1 MSKYGFLLASLLS
14 LVIGISSAS
23 AANHQVVSIHD
34 GDTLTLTTGEKVRLL
49 QIDTPEISPAECY
62 GAEARKILIQIIG
75 KSAITLE
82 SDDISG
88 DKDRYGRLLRY
99 VKIRKINVNL
109 RLVEIGAATPYFY
122 NGEKGKYSGQL
133 LKAAQNAKAKKIG
146 LWKACPRTKLD
157 PLKPATTNATN
168 ATPVPTIS
176 TFINSLCDPNY
187 KECIPKYP
195 PDLDCTEIKKMGLA
209 PIQVIGRD
217 VHKLDGDG
225 DGIGC
230 DK

>member
-1 MSKYGFLLASLLS
+1 MSLLS
-14 LVIGISSAS
+14 LAIGISSAS
-23 AANHQVVSIHD
+23 AANYQVVSIHD
-34 GDTLTLTTGEKVRLL
+34 GDTLTLAIGEKVRLL

-62 GAEARKILIQIIG
+62 GAEARKVLIQIIG

-82 SDDISG
+82 SDAISD

-109 RLVEIGAATPYFY
+109 RLIEIGAATPYFY

-146 LWKACPRTKLD
+146 LWKACPGTKLE
-157 PLKPATTNATN
+157 PLKPATTGALN
-168 ATPVPTIS
+168 ATPTPTIS
-176 TFINSLCDPNY
+176 TSINSLCDPNY
-187 KECIPKYP
+187 KDCIPRYP

-209 PIQVIGRD
+209 PIRVIGED

-225 DGIGC
+225 DGTGC
-230 DK
+230 D